1 MILGPL
7 KVRRRCDAARCIWF
21 IKRMP
26 QPEGV
31 THFMDKDIGAIG
43 SIG

>member
-31 THFMDKDIGAIG
+31 AYLMDKGKGAIR
-43 SIG
+43 SIS